1 MDEHYHPSSPL
12 EFIGDILTFGLL
24 VFIVL
29 VVRLIVTSIYEKVD
43 AWLWARRRAKWAK
56 QNDD

>member
-29 VVRLIVTSIYEKVD
+29 VVYVIGQTIYQKID

-56 QNDD
+56 HN

>member
-1 MDEHYHPSSPL
+1 MDDYYHPSSPL

-29 VVRLIVTSIYEKVD
+29 VIYVIGQSIHAKVD

-56 QNDD
+56 QER